1 MPITA
6 EERVNMFGYS
16 DEEEEE
22 FLGFQ
27 AGDKSDLDI
36 VQYSSEKSESEGC
49 NSEEEG
55 EWSED
60 LENFDL
66 KAFDPSDSGIK
77 VQVLDGSEALFFFTL
92 TDARRRYNRPR
103 DSRDE
108 QSCKGKVGRER
119 DLTSTMVRHTCNK
132 A

>member
-1 MPITA
+1 M
-6 EERVNMFGYS
+6 
-16 DEEEEE
+16 
-22 FLGFQ
+22 
-27 AGDKSDLDI
+27 DI
-36 VQYSSEKSESEGC
+36 EQHSSEKSENEGC

-92 TDARRRYNRPR
+92 MLGEDTIDHVIAETNKVAREKLAGN
-103 DSRDE
+103 E
-108 QSCKGKVGRER
+108 I
-119 DLTSTMVRHTCNK
+119 
-132 A
+132 

>member
-1 MPITA
+1 MLITA
-6 EERVNMFGYS
+6 EERVNMFRYS

-22 FLGFQ
+22 FVGFQ
-27 AGDKSDLDI
+27 TGDKSDLDI

-66 KAFDPSDSGIK
+66 KAFDPSDSRIK

-92 TDARRRYNRPR
+92 MLGEDTIDHVIAETNKVAREKLAGN
-103 DSRDE
+103 E
-108 QSCKGKVGRER
+108 I
-119 DLTSTMVRHTCNK
+119 
-132 A
+132 